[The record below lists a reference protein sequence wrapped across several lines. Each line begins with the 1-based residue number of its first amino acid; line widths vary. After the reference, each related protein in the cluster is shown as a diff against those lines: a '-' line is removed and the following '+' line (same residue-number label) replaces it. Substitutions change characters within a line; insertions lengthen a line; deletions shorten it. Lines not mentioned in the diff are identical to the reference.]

1 MTSTPRRT
9 SGEIRNLHTQTGAFL
24 FEFEERS
31 WSDPMKGHAENP
43 LCTPLLLEPK
53 SVALN
58 KNRQAWRTMERKGFK
73 VTKVVGCMLLHPQ
86 YGKSKTQKGN
96 GMNGGGHKTS
106 MGFFTGFIGNRQD
119 APEKDKDGRPI
130 NLQVSHLCH
139 RSSCIN
145 PIHLIAEP
153 QWQNEKRNT
162 CGKNNS
168 GCNCGNTIECLRMY
182 QTSNKPEN
190 PVLCTTKKEVLE
202 SLKELK
208 ELHPFKV
215 LKRNAYNEKD
225 SKAAKKRKIKAEN
238 QKKRKRQADKQA
250 HAAGKK
256 AAKKA
261 VNDQAAK
268 KAYEDAVMKHL
279 SPEHV

>member
-1 MTSTPRRT
+1 MSSTPRRT

-31 WSDPMKGHAENP
+31 WSDPMKGHAESP

-58 KNRQAWRTMERKGFK
+58 KNRQSWRGMERKGFS
-73 VTKVVGCMLLHPQ
+73 VTKDVGCLLPHLQ
-86 YGKSKTQKGN
+86 YGKSITESGAK
-96 GMNGGGHKTS
+96 MNGCGYKTS
-106 MGFFTGFIGNRQD
+106 MGFFTGLIGNHPS
-119 APEKDKDGRPI
+119 APERDTDGRPI
-130 NLQVSHLCH
+130 SLEVSHLCH

-145 PIHLIAEP
+145 PMHLVAEP
-153 QWQNEKRNT
+153 KWCNLKRNY
-162 CGKNNS
+162 CGKNS
-168 GCNCGNTIECLRMY
+168 GCNCGNTIKCLRMY
-182 QTSNKPEN
+182 QTSHTLEKPS
-190 PVLCTTKKEVLE
+190 LCTTKKEVLE
-202 SLKELK
+202 TLKELK
-208 ELHPFKV
+208 GVHPFKI
-215 LKRNAYNEKD
+215 LAKNAYDERD
-225 SKAAKKRKIKAEN
+225 QKATQKRQTKAKN

-261 VNDQAAK
+261 VDDQAAK